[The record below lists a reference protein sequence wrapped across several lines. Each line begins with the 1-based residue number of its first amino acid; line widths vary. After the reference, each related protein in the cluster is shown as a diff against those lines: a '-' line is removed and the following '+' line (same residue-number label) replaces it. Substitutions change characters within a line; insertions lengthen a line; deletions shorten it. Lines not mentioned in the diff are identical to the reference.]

1 LTAAELAARLDD
13 AGRES
18 AVGVRH
24 ARSGEPWPDEAVEG
38 DVACVIADVV
48 VADSA
53 AVVLFGGD
61 ARLRPILSCRSLV
74 AHARAGT
81 LVPGFGDALARFDGA
96 GRMISICG
104 PSRTADIE
112 KKLVIGVHGPREIT
126 IVLHGFEPAGSSSP
140 SA

>member
-1 LTAAELAARLDD
+1 MSASALAARLVE

-18 AVGVRH
+18 AVLVRH
-24 ARSGEPWPDEAVEG
+24 ASEGEIWPLESVDGEI
-38 DVACVIADVV
+38 ACVLADAV

-61 ARLRPILSCRSLV
+61 DRLRPIMSCGSLV
-74 AHARAGT
+74 AHARGDA
-81 LVPGFGDALARFDGA
+81 LVGEFGDALARFDGR

-112 KKLVIGVHGPREIT
+112 KKLVIGVHGPRKIT
-126 IVLHGFEPAGSSSP
+126 IVLHGVAPAE
-140 SA
+140 ARDA